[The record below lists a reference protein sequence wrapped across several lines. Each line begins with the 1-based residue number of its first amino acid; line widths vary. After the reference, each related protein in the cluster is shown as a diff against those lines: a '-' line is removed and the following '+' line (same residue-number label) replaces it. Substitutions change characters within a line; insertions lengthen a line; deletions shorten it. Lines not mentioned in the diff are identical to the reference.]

1 MGNLMIKHLNK
12 RMFRKGIQIIIL
24 VYSFLGCN
32 LEYTPYSF
40 VKSDEVIELRF
51 GRKMSESLLD
61 SIKQVLK
68 TSGVELDYSELKFDG
83 NKLSRLAFKIEY
95 NGNFGEAKTNFV
107 NKGKSFGFRIEPKN
121 NFMMVGELNSKP

>member
-68 TSGVELDYSELKFDG
+68 TSGVELDYTELKFDG
-83 NKLSRLAFKIEY
+83 NKLSRLAFKISSPLI
-95 NGNFGEAKTNFV
+95 GGCHSLIL
-107 NKGKSFGFRIEPKN
+107 SFSSTSISLSLTFE
-121 NFMMVGELNSKP
+121 